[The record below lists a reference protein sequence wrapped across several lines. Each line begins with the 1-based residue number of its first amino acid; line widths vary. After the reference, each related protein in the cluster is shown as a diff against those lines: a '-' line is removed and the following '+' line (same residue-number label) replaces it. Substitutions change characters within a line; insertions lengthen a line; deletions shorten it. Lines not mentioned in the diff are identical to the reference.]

1 MLGHILSLL
10 RMGASA
16 GSAIPVPPLPA
27 ASVSVLP
34 ASDTEGLSFTA
45 TVTLTGGLGPASV
58 SYSISGDTDSITSP
72 LSGTISVAS
81 GQPSGDLTITT
92 DDDALDEPNA
102 TFTVTIFAPLGCTIG
117 ANAASSI
124 ILDDDDPISPPVA
137 NLSLSP
143 ASLTEGASFTATVTL
158 TGGVGP
164 ASVDY
169 AITGDTDDITS
180 ALTGTISIADGD
192 PSASITITTDDDALA
207 EASANFTVTISTP
220 VDCILGATT
229 VQNGVILDDDTAS
242 SNSILWGGTAIDWGG
257 SPLTWG

>member
-1 MLGHILSLL
+1 MWLANWVFILPQRTGSI
-10 RMGASA
+10 
-16 GSAIPVPPLPA
+16 GSAPPLPA
-27 ASVSVLP
+27 ASVSLSPFSV
-34 ASDTEGLSFTA
+34 TEGASLTA

-58 SYSISGDTDSITSP
+58 SYSISGDTDSITTP
-72 LSGTISVAS
+72 LSGTISVAD
-81 GQPSGDLTITT
+81 GQSAGALEITT

-102 TFTVTIFAPLGCTIG
+102 NFTVTIFAPIGCTIG
-117 ANAASSI
+117 TAATDGV

-220 VDCILGATT
+220 VDCILGTTT
-229 VQNGVILDDDTAS
+229 VQNGVILDDDTVA
-242 SNSILWGGTAIDWGG
+242 SNSILWGGTAIEWGG